1 MEVILLSGGSGQ
13 RLWPLSNDSRSK
25 QFLKVLEG
33 QSGCAESMAQRV
45 WRQLGEV
52 GLQEQ
57 TVIATSEKQVDILKN
72 QLGRQA
78 LIVVE
83 PERRDTFPA
92 IALTAVYLFSVK
104 RINPDEVV
112 AVLPIDSY
120 VENDFYESV
129 KKLESVLKQ
138 SGASIALMGV
148 RPNNPSARFGYIIP
162 KNKKKNHI
170 QVSHFVEKPS
180 EEYAQGLIDEGAL
193 WNCGVFAFHLGF
205 ILSIL
210 EKMGFPLNYAD
221 LLSLYGKLPKISFD
235 FEVVERT
242 NDIVALPYE
251 GMWRDLGVWSALT
264 EQMPEQVK
272 GSDILSPDSMN
283 THIINELD
291 IPVAVLGI
299 SNAVVV
305 SGPDGILVSD
315 KEISSD
321 LKKFTFQF
329 NKRPMY
335 EERSW
340 GWYKILDHTVYPKDG
355 EVITRRMA
363 IRADRC
369 LSYQKHEQRNET
381 WTILTG
387 EGSVILNDQVFDVA
401 AGSIIEIPTGT
412 KHALKA
418 STDMEL
424 IEVQQGSVLSEDDV
438 CHISMKWEE
447 LLPFGSSAVL

>member
-1 MEVILLSGGSGQ
+1 MKVILLSGGSGQ

-33 QSGCAESMAQRV
+33 QDGSIESMAQRV

-57 TVIATSEKQVDILKN
+57 AVIATSKKQVDILKN
-72 QLGRQA
+72 QLGRQVP
-78 LIVVE
+78 IVVE

-92 IALTAVYLFSVK
+92 IALTAAYLSSVK

-120 VENDFYESV
+120 VDNDFYESV
-129 KKLESVLKQ
+129 KDLEDTLNR
-138 SGASIALMGV
+138 SGGNIALIGV
-148 RPNNPSARFGYIIP
+148 KPDAPSSRFGYMIP
-162 KNKKKNHI
+162 KEKQRDHI

-180 EEYAQGLIDEGAL
+180 ETYAQALIKEEAL

-205 ILSIL
+205 ILSII
-210 EKMGFPLNYAD
+210 EQMGFPLDYAD
-221 LLSLYGKLPKISFD
+221 LLAQYEKLPKISFD

-242 NDIVALPYE
+242 KDIVALPYE
-251 GMWRDLGVWSALT
+251 GVWKDLGVWSTLT
-264 EQMPEQVK
+264 EQMPEHFK
-272 GSDILSPDSMN
+272 GSDVLCPESKN

-299 SNAVVV
+299 SNAVIV

-315 KEISSD
+315 KELSSD
-321 LKKFTFQF
+321 LKKFIFQF

-335 EERSW
+335 EERRW
-340 GWYKILDHTVYPKDG
+340 GWYKILDHSEYERDG

-363 IRADRC
+363 IRADSC

-381 WTILTG
+381 WTILSG
-387 EGSVILNDQVFDVA
+387 EGSAILNDQLFEVK
-401 AGSIIEIPTGT
+401 AGSVIEIPAGT

-424 IEVQQGSVLSEDDV
+424 IEIQQGPVLSEEDV
-438 CHISMKWEE
+438 YRISMNWEE
-447 LLPFGSSAVL
+447 ILPLRSSVTL

>member
-33 QSGCAESMAQRV
+33 PGSNTESMAQRV

-57 TVIATSEKQVDILKN
+57 AVIATSKKQVDILKN
-72 QLGRQA
+72 QLGSQVP
-78 LIVVE
+78 IVVE

-92 IALTAVYLFSVK
+92 IALTAAYLSSIK
-104 RINPDEVV
+104 KINPDEVV

-120 VENDFYESV
+120 VDNDFYESV
-129 KKLESVLKQ
+129 KDLEETLQ
-138 SGASIALMGV
+138 SSGGSLALMGV
-148 RPNNPSARFGYIIP
+148 RPDIPSSRFGYIIP
-162 KNKKKNHI
+162 KKKQKSHI

-180 EEYAQGLIDEGAL
+180 EVYAEQLIQEEAL

-210 EKMGFPLNYAD
+210 EEMGFPLNYAE
-221 LLSLYGKLPKISFD
+221 LLAQYDRLPKISFD

-242 NDIVALPYE
+242 EDIVALPYE
-251 GMWRDLGVWSALT
+251 GMWKDLGVWNTLT
-264 EQMPEQVK
+264 EHMSEPFK
-272 GSDILSPDSMN
+272 GSDVLCPESQN

-299 SNAVVV
+299 SNAVIV

-315 KEISSD
+315 KEVSSD
-321 LKKFTFQF
+321 LKKYILQF

-335 EERSW
+335 EERRW
-340 GWYKILDHTVYPKDG
+340 GWYKILDHTVYEGVG

-369 LSYQKHEQRNET
+369 LSYQKHDHRNEN

-387 EGSVILNDQVFDVA
+387 EGSVILDDQLFDVK
-401 AGSIIEIPTGT
+401 AGSMIEIPAGT
-412 KHALKA
+412 KHTIKA
-418 STDMEL
+418 FTDMEL

-438 CHISMKWEE
+438 YRISLDWDDI
-447 LLPFGSSAVL
+447 LPLHSSVTL